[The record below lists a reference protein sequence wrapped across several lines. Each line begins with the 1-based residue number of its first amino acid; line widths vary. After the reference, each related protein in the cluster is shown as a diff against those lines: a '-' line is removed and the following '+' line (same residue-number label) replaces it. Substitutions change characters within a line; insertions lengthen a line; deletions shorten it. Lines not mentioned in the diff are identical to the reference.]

1 MRLLLDTHT
10 LLWWLLDDRRLSA
23 SARAAIE
30 ATANVT
36 FVSAASA
43 WEIAIKAA
51 KGKLRLPPQA
61 KSRINSEM
69 ARGGFIELAVTW
81 SHAFAVRDLNG
92 PHLDPF
98 DRLLI
103 AQSRIEGLTMVTNDR
118 VMRRYQVDLLW

>member
-1 MRLLLDTHT
+1 VRLLLDTHA

-30 ATANVT
+30 TTANVT

-43 WEIAIKAA
+43 WEIAIKAG
-51 KGKLRLPPQA
+51 KGKLRLPPHA
-61 KSRINSEM
+61 ESRIKNEM

-81 SHAFAVRDLNG
+81 NHAFAVRNLTG

-103 AQSRIEGLTMVTNDR
+103 AQSQIEGLTMITNDR
-118 VMRRYQVDLLW
+118 AMRRYQLDLLW